1 MEQKQNR
8 CLIDWFR
15 CSIPNTNLR
24 IVANDI
30 LGIDFSNFLGGT
42 VKVSPFPSYNTIV
55 SFANINLHSSENH
68 KNVLIDLSGQGCRQY
83 EEYMDRVEGWHWY
96 RLISYILEIEGK
108 ISRIDLAL
116 DVFDDSSP
124 SVRVLQD
131 YIKRGQLSCKAQKF
145 VEINSGRVLDG
156 KLLGFTIYI
165 GASPQILR
173 IYDKKQ
179 ERRDNVGEIVN
190 VEKWVRWELEL
201 TGKKAM
207 LVAYKISSGKPLN
220 SIIKGILSAHY
231 CFKTKPKNPSDL
243 NNKDRLPNMRW
254 WDKFIGEIEKIPLN
268 VKREKMTL
276 QKKKKWV
283 EENTAKSIS
292 MIYEVFESMYGKE
305 YAELYLKELIEN
317 GKQKINVADKTLID
331 QRILELMNEEEY

>member
-30 LGIDFSNFLGGT
+30 LGIDFSNFVGGT
-42 VKVSPFPSYNTIV
+42 VKGSPYPSYNTMV

-116 DVFDDSSP
+116 DVFDNSSP
-124 SVRVLQD
+124 SVRTLQD
-131 YIKRGQLSCKAQKF
+131 YIKRAQLSTKSHKF
-145 VEINSGRVLDG
+145 VEINSGRILDG
-156 KLLGFTIYI
+156 KLTGFTLYI
-165 GASPQILR
+165 GAPPQILR

-190 VEKWVRWELEL
+190 VEQWVCE
-201 TGKKAM
+201 T
-207 LVAYKISSGKPLN
+207 
-220 SIIKGILSAHY
+220 LSA
-231 CFKTKPKNPSDL
+231 KTI
-243 NNKDRLPNMRW
+243 W
-254 WDKFIGEIEKIPLN
+254 
-268 VKREKMTL
+268 
-276 QKKKKWV
+276 
-283 EENTAKSIS
+283 
-292 MIYEVFESMYGKE
+292 
-305 YAELYLKELIEN
+305 
-317 GKQKINVADKTLID
+317 KQK
-331 QRILELMNEEEY
+331 QRHLGLTC

>member
-30 LGIDFSNFLGGT
+30 LGIDFSNFVGGT
-42 VKVSPFPSYNTIV
+42 VKGSPYPSYNTMV

-116 DVFDDSSP
+116 DVFDNSSP
-124 SVRVLQD
+124 SVRTLQD
-131 YIKRGQLSCKAQKF
+131 YIKRAQLSTKSHKF
-145 VEINSGRVLDG
+145 VEINSGRILDG
-156 KLLGFTIYI
+156 KLTGFTLYI
-165 GASPQILR
+165 GAPPQILR

-190 VEKWVRWELEL
+190 VEQWVRWELEL

-207 LVAYKISSGKPLN
+207 LVAFKISNGKQLN
-220 SIIKGILSAHY
+220 LIIKGILSAHY
-231 CFKTKPKNPSDL
+231 CFKTKPKNTSDL
-243 NNKDRLPNMRW
+243 HNKNRLSNMRW
-254 WDKFIGEIEKIPLN
+254 WDKFVGGIEAIPLK
-268 VKREKMTL
+268 VQREKMTL
-276 QKKKKWV
+276 QKKKRWV

-292 MIYEVFESMYGKE
+292 MIYEVFESVYGSE
-305 YAELYLKELIEN
+305 FAGIYLKELIEN
-317 GKQKINVADKTLID
+317 GKQKINVADRTLID
-331 QRILELMNEEEY
+331 QRILELINEEEY

>member
-15 CSIPNTNLR
+15 CSIPNTNFR
-24 IVANDI
+24 VVANNI
-30 LGIDFSNFLGGT
+30 LGIDFSNFVGGT
-42 VKVSPFPSYNTIV
+42 VKGSPYPSYNTMV

-83 EEYMDRVEGWHWY
+83 EEYMDRVEGWQWY
-96 RLISYILEIEGK
+96 ELISYILEIEGK

-156 KLLGFTIYI
+156 KLVGFTIYI
-165 GASPQILR
+165 GSSPQILR

-201 TGKKAM
+201 TGKKAI
-207 LVAYKISSGKPLN
+207 LVSNKIASGKPFN
-220 SIIKGILSAHY
+220 TIIKGVLSAHY
-231 CFKTKPKNPSDL
+231 CFKTRPKNPSDL
-243 NNKDRLPNMRW
+243 NNKDRLSNMRW
-254 WDKFIGEIEKIPLN
+254 WDRFIGEIEKMPLN

-292 MIYEVFESMYGKE
+292 MIYEVFENMYGKE
-305 YAELYLKELIEN
+305 YAELYIKELIEN

-331 QRILELMNEEEY
+331 QRILELMNDEEY

>member
-1 MEQKQNR
+1 MEQKSNR

-15 CSIPNTNLR
+15 CSIPNTNFR
-24 IVANDI
+24 VVANNI
-30 LGIDFSNFLGGT
+30 LGIDFSNFVGGT
-42 VKVSPFPSYNTIV
+42 VKGSPYPSYNTMV
-55 SFANINLHSSENH
+55 SFANINLHSSDNH

-96 RLISYILEIEGK
+96 RLISYVLEIEGK

-145 VEINSGRVLDG
+145 VEINSGKVLDV
-156 KLLGFTIYI
+156 KLVGFTVYI
-165 GASPQILR
+165 GSSPQILK

-179 ERRDNVGEIVN
+179 ERRDNVGEIVS
-190 VEKWVRWELEL
+190 VEKWARWELEL
-201 TGKKAM
+201 TGKKAI
-207 LVAYKISSGKPLN
+207 LVANKIASGKPFN
-220 SIIKGILSAHY
+220 IIIKGVLSAHY
-231 CFKTKPKNPSDL
+231 CFKTRPKNPSDL
-243 NNKDRLPNMRW
+243 NNKDRLSNMRW
-254 WDKFIGEIEKIPLN
+254 WDKFIGEIEKMPLN

-305 YAELYLKELIEN
+305 YAELYIKELIEN

>member
-30 LGIDFSNFLGGT
+30 LGIDFSNFVGGT
-42 VKVSPFPSYNTIV
+42 VKGSPYPSYNTMV

-96 RLISYILEIEGK
+96 RLISYILGIEGK
-108 ISRIDLAL
+108 VSRIDLAL

-124 SVRVLQD
+124 TVNVLQD

-156 KLLGFTIYI
+156 KLVGFTIYI

-207 LVAYKISSGKPLN
+207 LVAYKISSGKPFN

-243 NNKDRLPNMRW
+243 NNKDRLSNMRW
-254 WDKFIGEIEKIPLN
+254 WNKFIGEIGKIPLN